1 MLIKIETNH
10 DVIEIASTTIIN
22 DEGLKF
28 GENQIK
34 VAFLLSFDSQ
44 TTLEC
49 TIFKVILFVE
59 PAK

>member
-1 MLIKIETNH
+1 MLIKIETKH
-10 DVIEIASTTIIN
+10 DVIEIAPTTIII

-44 TTLEC
+44 STLER
-49 TIFKVILFVE
+49 TMFKVWFYL
-59 PAK
+59 